1 MSVEEADLI
10 ASRGL
15 KKLEL
20 DSDLTHMLLSGIPQ
34 NGARKGKSV
43 GVHQP
48 SVTFQAWFSSL
59 SSTLVFIPFC
69 PMREHCDPI
78 LEGQAAPQGVKCL
91 PLGHTGSKPWSL
103 YLNPGPQTCDFTEH
117 ILLPT
122 KRSFLLK
129 CFRGPE

>member
-20 DSDLTHMLLSGIPQ
+20 DSDLTHMLLSEIPQ

-48 SVTFQAWFSSL
+48 SVMFQAWFSSL
-59 SSTLVFIPFC
+59 SAL
-69 PMREHCDPI
+69 
-78 LEGQAAPQGVKCL
+78 
-91 PLGHTGSKPWSL
+91 
-103 YLNPGPQTCDFTEH
+103 
-117 ILLPT
+117 
-122 KRSFLLK
+122 
-129 CFRGPE
+129 